1 MSTFAQIKSK
11 VSRKLLDPNTTAIS
25 GADVGD
31 AVNEALDYWKKSQF
45 WFNEGS
51 AVATMVPGQANFTA
65 LLPSDFQYEDQQNG
79 FVIVDGQV
87 FYTLEKKSPKDFDYD
102 AVQDSQG
109 LPYIYT
115 YRNKQYECYFQPD
128 QAYTLNIYYIKDY
141 ADLVNDSDTNDFTEE
156 ASELLVYEALSR
168 LIGEDRQ
175 DLQMNNTYAAK
186 ADREAKNLKQR
197 SAKQTG
203 TGRLE
208 VTTILD

>member
-1 MSTFAQIKSK
+1 MSTFAQIKAK

-25 GADVGD
+25 GANVGD

-51 AVATMVPGQANFTA
+51 SIATMVAGQSDFTA

-79 FVIVDGQV
+79 FVILDGQV
-87 FYTLEKKSPKDFDYD
+87 FYTLEKKSPRDFDFD
-102 AVQDSQG
+102 AVQNSMG

-115 YRNKQYECYFQPD
+115 YRNNSYECYFQPD
-128 QAYTLNIYYIKDY
+128 QAYALYIYYIKDY
-141 ADLVNDSDTNDFTEE
+141 TPLVNDSDENDFTIE

-197 SAKQTG
+197 TFKQTG

-208 VTTILD
+208 VSTILD